1 MKLATA
7 WEQIYSGEPCRKNQ
21 IGELTELAILSI
33 PRGFFIK
40 VPAIVW
46 AEKDALYFCIVQTVN
61 MNFSIKYVLLAVLFF
76 CSCAS
81 LKNQRISQQDVLTAT
96 DLLPYGRTLITND
109 KLELISSAVHF
120 GFSFEGDGCDV
131 YASLPEW
138 MDHNYLQYELD
149 GVYQKRIKIAKGQN
163 SHVHLAASNRGRH
176 TVWIYKATEATTGA
190 IFIEKILGKNLKV
203 LPNSN
208 APLIEFIGN
217 SITCGAASD
226 ASEVPCGTGVYHDQ
240 HNAYYAYGPRVARKL
255 GANYIVSGV
264 SGIGIYRTWDREE
277 PSMPQVYDKAD
288 FGVGSTRTWDFNK
301 YNPQIVSIALG
312 TNDLS
317 NGDRKTARTPFD
329 SVRFVNNYIT
339 FVQFVKSKYPAAKI
353 ALLNSPMVSGERNNL
368 LQNCLLAVKKKIDGL
383 YPYDKG
389 VALFAFKPMQT
400 KGCTGHPS
408 VEDHGVLAKELYPFL
423 KSLLE
428 Q

>member
-1 MKLATA
+1 
-7 WEQIYSGEPCRKNQ
+7 
-21 IGELTELAILSI
+21 
-33 PRGFFIK
+33 
-40 VPAIVW
+40 
-46 AEKDALYFCIVQTVN
+46 
-61 MNFSIKYVLLAVLFF
+61 MNFSFKYVLTGVLFF

-81 LKNQRISQQDVLTAT
+81 LKNQRAAQQDVLMAT
-96 DLLPYGRTLITND
+96 DLLPYGRTWITND

-149 GVYQKRIKIAKGQN
+149 GVYQKRIKISKGQN
-163 SHVHLAASNRGRH
+163 GPVHLTASGSGRH

-190 IFIEKILGKNLKV
+190 IFIEKILGKNLKA
-203 LPNSN
+203 LPDSH

-226 ASEVPCGTGVYHDQ
+226 VSEVPCGTGVYHDQ

-264 SGIGIYRTWDREE
+264 SGIGIYRTWNREE

-288 FGVGSTRTWDFNK
+288 FGVESSRTWDFNK

-317 NGDRKTARTPFD
+317 NGDGKTPRASFD
-329 SVRFVNNYIT
+329 SARFVNSYVT
-339 FVQFVKSKYPAAKI
+339 FVQFVKSKYPAAQI
-353 ALLNSPMVSGERNNL
+353 VLLNSPMVAGERNSL
-368 LQNCLLAVKKKIDGL
+368 LQNCLATVKKKMDSL
-383 YPYDKG
+383 YPSGKA

-400 KGCTGHPS
+400 RGCTGHPG
-408 VEDHGVLAKELYPFL
+408 VEDHEILAEELYPFL
-423 KSLLE
+423 KNLLE
-428 Q
+428 HL